1 MTIQKE
7 TPEVR
12 ALRKAIANVG
22 GQAELARRLSDTPE
36 AKKRSRVFKQ
46 QNIFSWLV
54 LGGVPTKWV
63 LPTSRISGVPAH
75 QLDPDAYPRGM
86 E

>member
-1 MTIQKE
+1 MSIKKE

-12 ALRKAIANVG
+12 ALREAIANVG

-36 AKKRSRVFKQ
+36 AKKRGRCIRQ
-46 QNIFSWLV
+46 QNVFSWLV
-54 LGGVPTKWV
+54 IGGVPTKWV
-63 LPTSRISGVPAH
+63 LPVSRITGVPPH
-75 QLDPDAYPRGM
+75 RLDPDSYPRGM